1 MKTNLKRFLLK
12 YSLVHSLHLKI
23 SHISSRLL
31 PHRPICIFN
40 DLILTNLKPHVEHS
54 NGFAAEITLETH
66 YFHTLRLMSSRLSK
80 SPFYKSWT
88 QISCTTSSERTML
101 EVSTQIRQNHI
112 AEYEYGQMQENN
124 SSKIS
129 FLHGL
134 GSNWYEIWQ
143 MSDRMYF
150 TCLF

>member
-1 MKTNLKRFLLK
+1 MFLGTSTTFENFTHFK
-12 YSLVHSLHLKI
+12 PSFATPTKLHI
-23 SHISSRLL
+23 QW
-31 PHRPICIFN
+31 F
-40 DLILTNLKPHVEHS
+40 ILTNLKPHVEHS